1 MGAGG
6 EAPSVFSAFP
16 RERGGILSC
25 QFVLKVGVAT
35 AKLAL
40 VPARTCK

>member
-6 EAPSVFSAFP
+6 EASLVFSAFP

-25 QFVLKVGVAT
+25 QFVLKVGVPP
-35 AKLAL
+35 LAITDE
-40 VPARTCK
+40 TCK

>member
-6 EAPSVFSAFP
+6 EAPSVFSFP

-35 AKLAL
+35 KLAL